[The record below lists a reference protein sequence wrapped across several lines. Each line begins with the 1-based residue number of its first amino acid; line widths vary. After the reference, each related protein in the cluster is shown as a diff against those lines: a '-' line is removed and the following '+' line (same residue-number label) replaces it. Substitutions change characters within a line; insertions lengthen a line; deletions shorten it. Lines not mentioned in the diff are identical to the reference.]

1 MTVYYI
7 DYEGAAG
14 TGDGSS
20 FANRGFKT
28 EDLNLS
34 AGDEVRI
41 KKTPDPTSLGTG
53 HVRRAPG
60 NIGYSVGSKSG
71 SNITYSSTD
80 GETKLTSMGNGWLTG
95 DIIHIYHSDST
106 TGKSISGLWR
116 VTVESGTETNASLKL
131 DNFPGPADTTASS
144 TTFYWH
150 ACTNAIY
157 LNTNNL
163 TKSIACRD
171 AYRDSWTATG
181 TGVTTSYSHA
191 TSTSAWTQGHDY
203 VVFTGRDI
211 FNIGSSA
218 SNGKLAYYELPSTL
232 DLSGYQQVSFMFR
245 SNQTTNGNSN
255 KFSLRLCTDTAGN
268 TSVHTIPID
277 YKNQKSNV
285 WTGLTVDLGTN
296 LNSSVKSV
304 ALYQDATP
312 SGTTV
317 MYLQNI
323 IACKASS
330 AADSITLNKLVGLNT
345 SDDTA
350 WYPLQFIWDNILFL
364 KTQSRGKNPYG
375 YYGSNAAAFSAT
387 NTSATI
393 YQRAQVRPYDSDVNQ
408 NDYSQWDSNNDA
420 GTEASPITISGGWD
434 ETSMS
439 TRNGK
444 TCIEFNGS
452 MTPLD
457 PTGNHVQLSHIYLTS
472 LGRVSQTTGT
482 YRKWSNFGVS
492 HFDDGFDFD
501 SSNTDVQGLGLD
513 FIIGISDGTN
523 AAIKINSGSSFSG
536 NQSDFYIKQAV
547 GSNYH
552 GQIIYAVTG
561 GGASSWDLLNL
572 VACGSQPI
580 RINSGSTA
588 NINTLKW
595 GYNSSTSNI
604 PTATGGTIVCNRLD
618 AIQPYYIAAKSNGIF
633 IIDDLNITMDST
645 FGQHYKRYSKQYS
658 LSYVLWSDND
668 ALMKVV
674 DAGTLPNYAQAYV
687 NGGIMQ
693 LKGTT
698 GTFSRGLASGGILE
712 SIDHEGVSG
721 TNKAFF
727 DGGNIISEETTTRHT
742 ASGVAWKCTESGTC
756 TLSLG
761 KIVVSANSAVTV
773 GLWTYKSHADR
784 AIVTLKIPADPL
796 KGLGD
801 QKVDNLSASV
811 NTWTKIEKTF
821 TPTRAGII
829 EIQVQLQNLTSSHF
843 SIIDDLEVSQ
853 A

>member
-1 MTVYYI
+1 MTVYYV

-14 TGDGSS
+14 TEDGSS
-20 FANRGFKT
+20 FTNRAFRTK
-28 EDLNLS
+28 DLDLS
-34 AGDEVRI
+34 PGDEVRI

-53 HVRRAPG
+53 HVKRAPG
-60 NIGYSVGSKSG
+60 HSSYNVSSKSG
-71 SNITYSSTD
+71 SNITYSTTD

-95 DIIHIYHSDST
+95 DIIHIYHPDST

-116 VTVESGTETNASLKL
+116 VTVESGTESNASLKL
-131 DNFPGPADTTASS
+131 DNFPGPSSTTASS
-144 TTFYWH
+144 TTLYWH

-191 TSTSAWTQGHDY
+191 TSTSAWQQSHDY

-211 FNIGSSA
+211 FTIGSSA

-245 SNQTTNGNSN
+245 SNQTTNVNSN

-268 TSVHTIPID
+268 TSVHTISID
-277 YKNQKSNV
+277 YKNQKDNTWV
-285 WTGLTVDLGTN
+285 GLNVDLGTN

-364 KTQSRGKNPYG
+364 KTQSRGKNPFG
-375 YYGSNAAAFSAT
+375 YYGGNAAAFSAT

-393 YQRAQVRPYDSDVNQ
+393 YQRAQVRPYDSDVTQ
-408 NDYSQWDSNNDA
+408 SDYNQWDNNNDD

-434 ETSMS
+434 ATSMS

-457 PTGNHVQLSHIYLTS
+457 PTGSHVQLSHIYLTNF
-472 LGRVSQTTGT
+472 GRVTQTTGGH
-482 YRKWSNFGVS
+482 RKWSNFGVS
-492 HFDDGFDFD
+492 NFFSGFAFD

-513 FIIGISDGTN
+513 FTIGLGNSNSAPIQL
-523 AAIKINSGSSFSG
+523 NSGSTFSG
-536 NQSDFYIKQAV
+536 SQSDFYIKQAV
-547 GSNYH
+547 GSGH
-552 GQIIYAVTG
+552 TGQIIYAVA
-561 GGASSWDLLNL
+561 GAGTSKWDFIHA
-572 VACGSQPI
+572 VASGSNPI
-580 RINSGSTA
+580 RVNTGVTA
-588 NINTLKW
+588 TINTLKY
-595 GYNSSTSNI
+595 GYNSSTAAFPVSY
-604 PTATGGTIVCNRLD
+604 GTIICSRLD
-618 AIQPYYIAAKSNGIF
+618 AINPYYQVAKSNGIF
-633 IIDDLNITMDST
+633 IIEDLNITKDTT
-645 FGQHYKRYSKQYS
+645 FGTSYRRYGGSYA
-658 LSYVLWSDND
+658 LSYTLWADQD
-668 ALMKVV
+668 ALMKVL
-674 DAGTLPNYAQAYV
+674 DTGTLPNQVYI
-687 NGGIMQ
+687 NGGTMQ

-698 GTFSRGLASGGILE
+698 GSFVKGLTAGAVLE

-721 TNKAFF
+721 SNKAFF
-727 DGGNIISEETTTRHT
+727 FGGNTISEETTTRHT
-742 ASGVAWKCTESGTC
+742 ASGLAWKCTGSGSC
-756 TLSLG
+756 AISLG
-761 KIVVSANSAVTV
+761 KIVVSASSAVTV
-773 GLWTYKSHADR
+773 GLWTYKNHADR
-784 AIVTLKIPADPL
+784 AIVKLKIPADPL
-796 KGLGD
+796 KGFSE
-801 QKVDNLSASV
+801 QIVDNLSASV

-829 EIQVQLQNLTSSHF
+829 EIQVELQNLTSSQF
-843 SIIDDLEVSQ
+843 TIIDDLEVSQ

>member
-20 FANRGFKT
+20 FANRGFKFK
-28 EDLNLS
+28 DLSLS

-53 HVRRAPG
+53 HVKRAVG
-60 NIGYSVGSKSG
+60 HSSYSTSSKSG

-80 GETKLTSMGNGWLTG
+80 GETKLTSMGGGWVTG
-95 DIIHIYHSDST
+95 DIIHVYHNDST

-116 VTVESGTETNASLKL
+116 VTVESGTESNASLKL
-131 DNFPGPADTTASS
+131 DNFPGPSDTTASS
-144 TTFYWH
+144 TSFRWH

-191 TSTSAWTQGHDY
+191 SSTSDWQQSHDY

-211 FNIGSSA
+211 FNIGTTA

-245 SNQTTNGNSN
+245 SNLVTNANSN

-277 YKNQKSNV
+277 FKNQKDNV

-312 SGTTV
+312 SSTSV
-317 MYLQNI
+317 IYLQNI

-364 KTQSRGKNPYG
+364 KTQARGKNPYG

-393 YQRAQVRPYDSDVNQ
+393 YQRSQVRPYDSDVSQ
-408 NDYSQWDSNNDA
+408 NDYSQWDYNNAA

-452 MTPLD
+452 MTPVD
-457 PTGNHVQLSHIYLTS
+457 PTGNHVQLSHIYLTNF
-472 LGRVSQTTGT
+472 GRVTQTTGA
-482 YRKWSNFGVS
+482 YRKWSNYGVS
-492 HFDDGFDFD
+492 HFDDGFKFD

-513 FIIGISDGTN
+513 FIIGVSSGTN
-523 AAIKINSGSSFSG
+523 AAIQLNSGSTFSG
-536 NQSDFYIKQAV
+536 SQSDFYIKQAA
-547 GSNYH
+547 GSNH
-552 GQIIYAVTG
+552 GGQIIYALTG
-561 GGASSWDLLNL
+561 AGTSSWDLLNL

-580 RINSGSTA
+580 RINTGSTA
-588 NINTLKW
+588 AINTLKF
-595 GYNSSTSNI
+595 GYNSATGNI
-604 PTATGGTIVCNRLD
+604 PTATGGTIICNRLD
-618 AIQPYYIAAKSNGIF
+618 AINPYYQAAKSSGTF
-633 IIDDLNITMDST
+633 VIDDLNVTKDTT
-645 FGQHYKRYSKQYS
+645 FGTYYKRYGSNFTI
-658 LSYVLWSDND
+658 SYTLWVDSGS
-668 ALMKVV
+668 LMKVV
-674 DAGTLPNYAQAYV
+674 DAGTIPNQVYV
-687 NGGIMQ
+687 NGGVMQ
-693 LKGTT
+693 LKGTVSS
-698 GTFSRGLASGGILE
+698 FSKSLTSGGILE

-742 ASGVAWKCTESGTC
+742 ASGVAWKCTESGSC
-756 TLSLG
+756 TISLG
-761 KIVVSANSAVTV
+761 KIVVSASSAVTV
-773 GLWTYKSHADR
+773 GLWTYKNHADR
-784 AIVTLKIPADPL
+784 AIVKLKIPADPL
-796 KGLGD
+796 KGLSE
-801 QKVDNLSASV
+801 QTVDNLSASV

-821 TPTRAGII
+821 TPTRAGVI
-829 EIQVQLQNLTSSHF
+829 EIQVQFTNLTSSQF

>member
-1 MTVYYI
+1 MATYYV
-7 DYEGAAG
+7 DYEGSAG

-20 FANRGFKT
+20 FANRAFKVK
-28 EDLNLS
+28 DLTLS

-53 HVRRAPG
+53 HVKRAPG
-60 NIGYSVGSKSG
+60 HPDFSTTYKSG

-95 DIIHIYHSDST
+95 DIIHIYHNDST

-131 DNFPGPADTTASS
+131 DNFPGPSDTTASS
-144 TTFYWH
+144 TAFRWH

-157 LNTNNL
+157 LNTDNL

-191 TSTSAWTQGHDY
+191 SSTSAWQQGHDY
-203 VVFTGRDI
+203 VVFTGSDS
-211 FNIGSSA
+211 FSIGSSA

-277 YKNQKSNV
+277 YKNQKSNT
-285 WTGLTVDLGTN
+285 WIGLNVDLGTN
-296 LNSSVKSV
+296 LNSSIKSV
-304 ALYQDATP
+304 ALYQDSTP
-312 SGTTV
+312 SGSTT
-317 MYLQNI
+317 MLLQNI

-345 SDDTA
+345 SDDTT

-364 KTQSRGKNPYG
+364 KTQSRGRPSFG
-375 YYGSNAAAFSAT
+375 YYGSNGAAFSAT
-387 NTSATI
+387 NTNATI
-393 YQRAQVRPYDSDVNQ
+393 YQRAQVKPYDSNVNQ
-408 NDYSQWDSNNDA
+408 SDYTPWDNNNNS

-452 MTPLD
+452 MYPLD
-457 PTGNHVQLSHIYLTS
+457 PTGSHVQLSHIYLTNF
-472 LGRVSQTTGT
+472 GRVSQNIGR

-492 HFDDGFDFD
+492 HFDAGFSFG
-501 SSNTDVQGLGLD
+501 SGNKDVQGLGLD
-513 FIIGISDGTN
+513 FIIGVTSATN
-523 AAIKINSGSSFSG
+523 AAIQLNNGSTFSDS
-536 NQSDFYIKQAV
+536 QSDFYIKQAV
-547 GSNYH
+547 GPH
-552 GQIIYAVTG
+552 HTGQLIYALTG
-561 GGASSWDLLNL
+561 AGSSSWDLLNV

-580 RINSGSTA
+580 RINSNVTV

-595 GYNSSTSNI
+595 GYNAGTGNV
-604 PTATGGTIVCNRLD
+604 PTATGGTINCDRLD
-618 AIQPYYIAAKSNGIF
+618 AIQPYYQAAKSSGTF
-633 IIDDLNITMDST
+633 IISDLNITTDTT
-645 FGQHYKRYSKQYS
+645 FGTTYKRYGAQRS
-658 LSYVLWSDND
+658 LSFSLWVDGAS
-668 ALMKVV
+668 LMKVI
-674 DAGTLPNYAQAYV
+674 DTGTLPAQVYLV
-687 NGGIMQ
+687 GGVMQ
-693 LKGTT
+693 LKGTVNS
-698 GTFSRGLASGGILE
+698 FYASLTQGGVLE

-721 TNKAFF
+721 ANKAFF
-727 DGGNIISEETTTRHT
+727 EGGNIVAEETTTRHT
-742 ASGVAWKCTESGTC
+742 ASGVAWKCTGGSSC
-756 TLSLG
+756 AFSLG

-773 GLWTYKSHADR
+773 GLWTYKNHADN
-784 AIVTLKIPADPL
+784 AIVKLKIPADPM
-796 KGLGD
+796 KGLSE
-801 QKVDNLSASV
+801 QTVDNLSASV

-829 EIQVQLQNLTSSHF
+829 EIQVEFKNLTSSQF
-843 SIIDDLEVSQ
+843 TIIDDLEVSQ